1 MGECKGQPLSEEL
14 DIRGPSVGPVPSH
27 LFPVF
32 CGERPSDLLLSLFI
46 LSYLCRLTCLLR
58 FSSPLFIKIDQDPSL
73 TTIFFSYL
81 ACLFTVS
88 QTALLSYLTQSPG
101 PINLAD
107 LLPVLLHFSLIC
119 SSLSSAAVFSS
130 LSVFSGP
137 PLETQVQI
145 WSSKHASSVP
155 HP

>member
-73 TTIFFSYL
+73 TTIFFFLPRVSLY
-81 ACLFTVS
+81 CFTDSTVVLPDS
-88 QTALLSYLTQSPG
+88 VTWPYKLS
-101 PINLAD
+101 
-107 LLPVLLHFSLIC
+107 
-119 SSLSSAAVFSS
+119 
-130 LSVFSGP
+130 
-137 PLETQVQI
+137 
-145 WSSKHASSVP
+145 
-155 HP
+155 